1 MLTCPWLCVFAW
13 LSTRPLCRCHHRSI
27 TTLNESLRTHQHQ
40 YHDLLEKS
48 QIFYRRLV
56 AVGETS
62 GLEPLDG
69 DDDNVLVGSLART
82 IARSQRPLGSSVIN
96 QDLDGQTRA
105 APPLICSSH

>member
-1 MLTCPWLCVFAW
+1 MYLRRSRLV
-13 LSTRPLCRCHHRSI
+13 LCRCQYRLRSI

>member
-1 MLTCPWLCVFAW
+1 MAHLLLVPLLLF
-13 LSTRPLCRCHHRSI
+13 LSPSCSFPFPTGSI

-82 IARSQRPLGSSVIN
+82 IARSQRTLGSSVIN
-96 QDLDGQTRA
+96 QDMDGQFDAARA
-105 APPLICSSH
+105 H